1 MKSTTLLLCCL
12 LALSFVGCRG
22 TTEAERMPVSA
33 DTIGKMLGDAE
44 KELVT
49 VRRRHA
55 TLDIA
60 PEDRVELERLAMGVQ
75 AQIREGRKVL
85 LQARQ
90 TVDVDKLKL
99 AGDLTIQTFPLLQ
112 ELQDAGILA
121 EHAAMSER

>member
-33 DTIGKMLGDAE
+33 DTIGKMLGDA
-44 KELVT
+44 
-49 VRRRHA
+49 
-55 TLDIA
+55 
-60 PEDRVELERLAMGVQ
+60 
-75 AQIREGRKVL
+75 
-85 LQARQ
+85 
-90 TVDVDKLKL
+90 
-99 AGDLTIQTFPLLQ
+99 DLTIQTFPLLQ